1 MTNSPASLP
10 LEGFRVL
17 DLTRFLAG
25 PYCTMVLA
33 ELGADVV
40 KVERFPEGDD
50 SRRLAPK
57 VNGESYPAAMPN
69 RSKRSVA
76 LDLKSDAGREVFLHL
91 AREADLVVENFRPGV
106 VRRLGIDFEAVR
118 AVRPDILYCS
128 ISGFGQTGPYRD
140 RPGFDIMAQG
150 VSGFMRMT
158 GQPDGR
164 PTKVGIA
171 INDIAAG
178 VTGVWSILAAQMV
191 RQRTGEGQHI
201 DISLV
206 DAGLAWTVW
215 ESGAYFGAGEV
226 PGPTGT
232 RHRRSTPYQAYR
244 TADGYVTIG
253 ANNQRLWERLV
264 TDALGRPEWLEDPRF
279 ATLADRIEHID
290 ELEREIEAI
299 TSTRTTEDWILV
311 LDRAGVPGGPV
322 LTYDEALA
330 APHVQ
335 ARGMVVELDHPII
348 GPMRTLGPPARFSA
362 MEVAARGPAP
372 WLGQH
377 TTEVLREAGLDEGAI
392 GRLYDD
398 GVVFDQHPDLDREAV
413 R

>member
-10 LEGFRVL
+10 LAGFRVL

-290 ELEREIEAI
+290 ELERDIEAI

-330 APHVQ
+330 DPHVQ

-377 TTEVLREAGLDEGAI
+377 TTEVLREAGLDEAAI